1 MKSGRLVI
9 HILTTYA
16 HVFVLTLG
24 KFKQFLSFPTHS
36 KFTNF
41 SCPWVGNR
49 LVQKIVLINKILMS
63 FVECL

>member
-1 MKSGRLVI
+1 MKSERLVI

-16 HVFVLTLG
+16 LVFVLTLG

-41 SCPWVGNR
+41 SCPWEQTRSENCP
-49 LVQKIVLINKILMS
+49 N
-63 FVECL
+63 